1 MGLYG
6 ILVVTTAPAG
16 AAAGTAYP
24 AVGTTAAV
32 TYNADIRLLFSEI
45 DRSRTMRSA

>member
-16 AAAGTAYP
+16 TTAGTAYP
-24 AVGTTAAV
+24 ALAPGTLPV
-32 TYNADIRLLFSEI
+32 PR
-45 DRSRTMRSA
+45 